1 MRNIDLRV
9 TAVFVPAITA
19 INIRPFNGYTGQPFD
34 LLDLSAK
41 PRDNSK
47 IDMQTD
53 QINSK
58 ALVVA
63 IPKGTTAAQLA
74 AIAKAVDKAKLN
86 GIKIKIVVTGK

>member
-1 MRNIDLRV
+1 
-9 TAVFVPAITA
+9 
-19 INIRPFNGYTGQPFD
+19 
-34 LLDLSAK
+34 
-41 PRDNSK
+41 
-47 IDMQTD
+47 MQTD

-58 ALVVA
+58 ALVVG